1 MEEKIVFN
9 TEDVKRNKVFGILS
23 YIGILFLVPLFAA
36 KDSQYARFHT
46 NQGLV
51 LFIANCILNTAGKKI
66 ILEIFKIAIGIFSLT
81 DAMAVSIAIA
91 LDRVVWAF
99 SVGFMILG
107 IVNACSGEAKVLPVI
122 GKITILR

>member
-9 TEDVKRNKVFGILS
+9 TEDVNGNKVFGILA

-51 LFIANCILNTAGKKI
+51 LFIAEVILNIAAKI
-66 ILEIFKIAIGIFSLT
+66 VIGIFSVASLGLL
-81 DAMAVSIAIA
+81 AVPISIV
-91 LDRVVWAF
+91 LNLVVWAF
-99 SVGFMILG
+99 NLGFMILG
-107 IVNACSGEAKVLPVI
+107 IVHACSGEAKVLPVI

>member
-9 TEDVKRNKVFGILS
+9 TEDVNGNKVFGILA

-51 LFIANCILNTAGKKI
+51 LFIAEVILNIAAKI
-66 ILEIFKIAIGIFSLT
+66 VIGIFSVASLGLL
-81 DAMAVSIAIA
+81 AVPISIV
-91 LDRVVWAF
+91 LNLVVWAF

-122 GKITILR
+122 GNITILR

>member
-9 TEDVKRNKVFGILS
+9 TEDVNGNKVFGILA

-51 LFIANCILNTAGKKI
+51 LFIAEVILNIAAKI
-66 ILEIFKIAIGIFSLT
+66 VIGIFSVASLGLL
-81 DAMAVSIAIA
+81 AVPISIV
-91 LDRVVWAF
+91 LNLVLWAF

>member
-9 TEDVKRNKVFGILS
+9 TEDVNGNKVFGILA

-51 LFIANCILNTAGKKI
+51 LFIAEVILNIAAKI
-66 ILEIFKIAIGIFSLT
+66 VIGIFSVASLGLL
-81 DAMAVSIAIA
+81 AVPISIV
-91 LDRVVWAF
+91 LNLVVWAF
-99 SVGFMILG
+99 NLGFMILG

-122 GKITILR
+122 GNITILR

>member
-9 TEDVKRNKVFGILS
+9 TEDVNGNKVFGILA

-51 LFIANCILNTAGKKI
+51 LFIAEVILNIAAKI
-66 ILEIFKIAIGIFSLT
+66 VIGIFSVASLGLL
-81 DAMAVSIAIA
+81 AVPISIV
-91 LDRVVWAF
+91 LNLVVWAF

-122 GKITILR
+122 CKITILR

>member
-9 TEDVKRNKVFGILS
+9 TEDVNGNKVFGILA

-51 LFIANCILNTAGKKI
+51 LFIAEVILNIAAKI
-66 ILEIFKIAIGIFSLT
+66 VIGIFSVASLGLL
-81 DAMAVSIAIA
+81 AVPISIV
-91 LDRVVWAF
+91 LNLVVWAF

-107 IVNACSGEAKVLPVI
+107 IVNACSGEAKELPVI